1 MGFVNAVLKP
11 ILKTIMFPIKPII
24 DPIETIGNMMIKLLQ
39 LILIILN
46 KLPEMI
52 HIFDY
57 ITDPLKMLTDFYWGV
72 KKGIEMIFN
81 TLIDNTFGKL
91 SRSLNLSTLNDNDA
105 DGDDKG
111 NDPNKS
117 EETYCAKPSFIQI
130 VLLLLCPPFALFTK
144 LGLNGIIHIIMASIL
159 TYIYYF
165 PGLIYASMYVL

>member
-1 MGFVNAVLKP
+1 MGFLNIVLFPLSEILKP
-11 ILKTIMFPIKPII
+11 FVAIFNAII
-24 DPIETIGNMMIKLLQ
+24 AIIKLCIK
-39 LILIILN
+39 LIELLPRILD
-46 KLPEMI
+46 
-52 HIFDY
+52 IFMY